1 MLMNIF
7 KHEFKAKLH
16 SVVNWSLSIYALI
29 LVYMS
34 LFLGF
39 SSDSAMVTQLMK
51 SYPREL
57 LIAFGMADMDFSTIL
72 GFFGIVFVFCQI
84 CLAIQAANYG
94 FSLVSIEET
103 EWTADFLMSK
113 PVGRKQIMTSK
124 LLAAIASLAITEV
137 FFWMSSFLFVIIFR
151 GGQLIPLTP
160 ILLLMLSIPIFQS
173 FFLSVGMLI
182 SLLVKRVR
190 SVTPFSMVLV
200 FGLYILN
207 AFGGMIGEQS
217 LEIFSPFKHFAPG
230 FIVKNSTWDYPFV
243 MISVIIIIISIIG
256 SYLLYIKRNI
266 ASAV

>member
-1 MLMNIF
+1 MNIF
-7 KHEFKAKLH
+7 KQEFKAKLG
-16 SVVNWSLSIYALI
+16 SVINWSLSIYFLI
-29 LVYMS
+29 MVFMS
-34 LFLGF
+34 LFLSF
-39 SSDSAMVTQLMK
+39 SADSADFTKLMK

-57 LIAFGMADMDFSTIL
+57 LIAFGMADMNLSTIL

-113 PVGRKQIMTSK
+113 PVGRKQIMTDK
-124 LLAAIASLAITEV
+124 LLAAVSALAVTDLFV
-137 FFWMSSFLFVIIFR
+137 WASSFLFVIIFR

-160 ILLLMLSIPIFQS
+160 MLLLMASIPIFQS
-173 FFLSVGMLI
+173 FFLTVGMLI
-182 SLLVKRVR
+182 SLLVKRIR
-190 SVTPFSMVLV
+190 SVTPFSMGLV

-207 AFGGMIGEQS
+207 AFGGVIGEQS
-217 LEIFSPFKHFAPG
+217 LEIFSPFKHFAPA

-243 MISVIIIIISIIG
+243 MISVIIIIVSVIG
-256 SYLLYIKRNI
+256 SYLLYMRRNI